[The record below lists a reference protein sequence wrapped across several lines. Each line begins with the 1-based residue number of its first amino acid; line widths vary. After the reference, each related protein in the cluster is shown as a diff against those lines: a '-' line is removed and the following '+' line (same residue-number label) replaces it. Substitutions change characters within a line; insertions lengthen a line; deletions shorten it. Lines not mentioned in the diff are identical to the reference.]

1 VQEDRTHHGRSQ
13 AFTAPATS
21 HPPIESIRRTQ
32 TEPPHPG
39 QLQHNVLSV
48 RRDGGAG
55 RRPVGPLPGEQ
66 LPRGWR
72 GRPSML
78 KVLDRGSLTH
88 LRFSRLRTVRNLQKL
103 RTVGVRGG
111 CSTGKILKSYLKL
124 ITPTEVN
131 RTVAPTRRPNA
142 ELRTRE
148 HLTPGEVEALVEAT
162 KANRHG
168 HRDAIMILVAFRH
181 GLRAAELCDLRW
193 DQVEFDAAVLH
204 VRRVKNGTP
213 STHPLR
219 GDELRALR
227 RLQRE
232 SETSPFVFVS
242 ERGSPFTTAGF
253 ARMIE
258 RAAGA
263 AGLDLK
269 AHPHMLRHA
278 CGYALANKGHDTR
291 AIQAW
296 LGHRSIT
303 STAVYTAL
311 APNRFKDF
319 WRD

>member
-1 VQEDRTHHGRSQ
+1 M
-13 AFTAPATS
+13 AKS
-21 HPPIESIRRTQ
+21 H
-32 TEPPHPG
+32 
-39 QLQHNVLSV
+39 
-48 RRDGGAG
+48 
-55 RRPVGPLPGEQ
+55 
-66 LPRGWR
+66 
-72 GRPSML
+72 
-78 KVLDRGSLTH
+78 
-88 LRFSRLRTVRNLQKL
+88 
-103 RTVGVRGG
+103 
-111 CSTGKILKSYLKL
+111 LKL
-124 ITPTEVN
+124 VTPTEIL

-148 HLTPGEVEALVEAT
+148 HLTPGEVEALVEAA

-168 HRDAIMILVAFRH
+168 HPDATMILLAFRH
-181 GLRAAELCDLRW
+181 GFRAAEICDLRW
-193 DQVEFDAAVLH
+193 DQIEFNAAVLH
-204 VRRVKNGTP
+204 VRRVKNGTA

-232 SETSPFVFVS
+232 SQPSPFVFVS

-253 ARMIE
+253 ARMIG

-263 AGLDLK
+263 AGLELK
-269 AHPHMLRHA
+269 AHPHMLHHA

-291 AIQAW
+291 AIQGW